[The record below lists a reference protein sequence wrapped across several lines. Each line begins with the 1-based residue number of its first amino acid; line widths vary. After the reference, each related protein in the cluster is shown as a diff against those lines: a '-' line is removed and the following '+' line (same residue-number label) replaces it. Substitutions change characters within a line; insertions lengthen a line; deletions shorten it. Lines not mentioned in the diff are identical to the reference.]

1 VGRPQ
6 LHSQDAILDAAR
18 TLVLEGGA
26 RSATVTAIAELSGAP
41 KGSIYHRFASLD
53 DLLVEMWI
61 RAVWRSQTAFI
72 EALQVRDPMTA
83 AIGGA
88 LAIYDFAERQRDD
101 ARLLAALRREDLIE
115 RVDSPH
121 LRRQL
126 EDLNR
131 PLADAIA
138 QLTRRL
144 FARASPGNIEKTIFS
159 VVDLPMGAI
168 RRHLVA
174 GTPFPHTLRDQLEA
188 AVRAALLSAGANTS
202 RSGSAAIRARDVAT
216 ERSG

>member
-1 VGRPQ
+1 MDHMVDTCPAGGRLPERVE
-6 LHSQDAILDAAR
+6 LINGPRPLLRRFFAWADEAASER
-18 TLVLEGGA
+18 GVTL
-26 RSATVTAIAELSGAP
+26 
-41 KGSIYHRFASLD
+41 RFASLD

>member
-1 VGRPQ
+1 MAAMTLWLRNYRPYGLELPGMARGRPQ
-6 LHSQDAILDAAR
+6 LHSRGAILDAAR
-18 TLVLEGGA
+18 DLILQEGA
-26 RSATVTAIAELSGAP
+26 RATTVGAVSKASGAP

-159 VVDLPMGAI
+159 VVDL
-168 RRHLVA
+168 
-174 GTPFPHTLRDQLEA
+174 
-188 AVRAALLSAGANTS
+188 
-202 RSGSAAIRARDVAT
+202 
-216 ERSG
+216 